1 VAANGFTL
9 DTADEWVTGV
19 SSEIHGVGLRSVAF
33 GIEIHVRTQPPYEHE
48 LTQRGLLALLRDQQW
63 ASRPFDETTR
73 VVGSLIVVAGTFE
86 MQGDEVVREF
96 FITDGRSLANAA
108 MPGKRAHVAA
118 AAQAAERL
126 VASIRFTAG

>member
-1 VAANGFTL
+1 VAANDFTL
-9 DTADEWVTGV
+9 DTADEWVTNV
-19 SSEIHGVGLRSVAF
+19 SSDIHGVGLRSVAF

-86 MQGDEVVREF
+86 MQGDEVVPNGSSPTEP
-96 FITDGRSLANAA
+96 RSRTRRCRVRVLTS
-108 MPGKRAHVAA
+108 PLLR
-118 AAQAAERL
+118 QL
-126 VASIRFTAG
+126 QSASSHRFASRS